1 MKKRFLS
8 LILMGVLFLSA
19 TACGGSG
26 TDAGSGTDSGASAS
40 QSQESGQESQ
50 SGPGAAEDTEQSEPQ
65 AQESEEPITLTIAN
79 VGSSQPYPN
88 GESAEDN
95 WWTRQYKER
104 FNVDVKTEWYTTDG
118 DSYNTKLNMAIVSKS
133 IPDAFTAT
141 SLRQLKELVDADLLL
156 DMTPYFEEYASD
168 LVKSIAK
175 QDPDTFNTGYID
187 GKMYGV
193 TQMHYG
199 WSSNPYYV
207 WLRSDWMQEQNL
219 EAPKTIDD
227 LVNIMTTFQNAYG
240 GWGLAADKTLY
251 TFKSLALAWGAQ
263 PDIWI
268 TKEDGTMEPG
278 AIQPEMKEALAAFA
292 KWYEDGLID
301 PNFTTYDMTAM
312 NNGVIDGSIGVEVF
326 QQWWGYNP
334 GADVVKQNGP
344 EAIFY
349 PYELPK
355 ATQDVLY
362 PISYTNRGYTV
373 VSKDCEHPEAVIK
386 LINFYAD
393 AFFNPDADEEAKF
406 LLADTTYGDYAHITP
421 FRIQDTTVEDQ
432 NLEQVTYAIEN
443 NDPDSITLGTASQK
457 YIGAKKWIDDQDPSG
472 LGDYLQH
479 GAGEFAAFRLAINI
493 LNEKR
498 YQLNAIW
505 GLTPEEMDTYGSTLD
520 DILTE
525 GFTKIIIGDEDVSYF
540 DELVSNWR
548 TAGGDTVIQAVN
560 EMYKE

>member
-8 LILMGVLFLSA
+8 LLLANALILSV
-19 TACGGSG
+19 TACS
-26 TDAGSGTDSGASAS
+26 GSGTDSAASTS
-40 QSQESGQESQ
+40 QPKDSTQESQ
-50 SGPGAAEDTEQSEPQ
+50 SDSGTAEDTEE
-65 AQESEEPITLTIAN
+65 ADTKIDETGETITLTIAN

-95 WWTRQYKER
+95 WWIRQYKER
-104 FNVDVKTEWYTTDG
+104 FNVEVKTDWYTNDSE
-118 DSYNTKLNMAIVSKS
+118 SYNTKLNMAIVSKS

-141 SLRQLKELVDADLLL
+141 SLGQLKELADADLLM

-168 LVKSIAK
+168 LVKSIAA

-207 WLRSDWMQEQNL
+207 WLRNDWMQEQNL
-219 EAPKTIDD
+219 KAPETIDD
-227 LVNIMTTFQNAYG
+227 LVNIMTTFKDVYG
-240 GWGLAADKTLY
+240 GWGLAADKSLY
-251 TFKSLALAWGAQ
+251 IFKALALAWGAQ

-278 AIQPEMKEALAAFA
+278 SIQPEMKDALAVFA
-292 KWYEDGLID
+292 QWYKDGLID

-312 NNGVIDGSIGVEVF
+312 NNGIIDGSVGVEVF

-334 GADVVKQNGP
+334 GADVVKQNGA

-355 ATQDVLY
+355 ATHEVLY
-362 PISYTNRGYTV
+362 PMSYTNRGYTV
-373 VSKDCEHPEAVIK
+373 VSKECEHPEAVIK

-393 AFFNPDADEEAKF
+393 VFFNPEADEDTKF
-406 LLADTTYGDYAHITP
+406 LLTDTAYGDYAHITP

-443 NDPDSITLGTASQK
+443 DDPDSITLGTAAQK
-457 YIGAKKWIDDQDPSG
+457 YLGATQWINDQNPAG

-479 GAGEFAAFRLAINI
+479 GAGEFAAFRLAVNI
-493 LNEKR
+493 LNDKR

-505 GLTPEEMDTYGSTLD
+505 GQTPEEMDTYGSTLD

-540 DELVSNWR
+540 DDLVSSWR

-560 EMYKE
+560 EMYEK

>member
-104 FNVDVKTEWYTTDG
+104 FNVDVKTEWYTNDG

-175 QDPDTFNTGYID
+175 QDPNTFNTGYID

-301 PNFTTYDMTAM
+301 PNFTT
-312 NNGVIDGSIGVEVF
+312 
-326 QQWWGYNP
+326 
-334 GADVVKQNGP
+334 
-344 EAIFY
+344 
-349 PYELPK
+349 
-355 ATQDVLY
+355 
-362 PISYTNRGYTV
+362 
-373 VSKDCEHPEAVIK
+373 
-386 LINFYAD
+386 
-393 AFFNPDADEEAKF
+393 
-406 LLADTTYGDYAHITP
+406 
-421 FRIQDTTVEDQ
+421 
-432 NLEQVTYAIEN
+432 
-443 NDPDSITLGTASQK
+443 
-457 YIGAKKWIDDQDPSG
+457 
-472 LGDYLQH
+472 
-479 GAGEFAAFRLAINI
+479 
-493 LNEKR
+493 
-498 YQLNAIW
+498 
-505 GLTPEEMDTYGSTLD
+505 
-520 DILTE
+520 
-525 GFTKIIIGDEDVSYF
+525 
-540 DELVSNWR
+540 
-548 TAGGDTVIQAVN
+548 
-560 EMYKE
+560 

>member
-8 LILMGVLFLSA
+8 LFLTGALLLSV
-19 TACGGSG
+19 TAC
-26 TDAGSGTDSGASAS
+26 AGSGTDSATSAG
-40 QSQESGQESQ
+40 QPQESTQQTQPAPE
-50 SGPGAAEDTEQSEPQ
+50 AAEDTQQSAPDT
-65 AQESEEPITLTIAN
+65 QESGELITLTIAN

-95 WWTRQYKER
+95 WWTRQYRER
-104 FNVDVKTEWYTTDG
+104 FNVDVKTEWYTNDG
-118 DSYNTKLNMAIVSKS
+118 ESYNTKLNMAIVSKS

-141 SLRQLKELVDADLLL
+141 SLRQLRELADAGLLL
-156 DMTPYFEEYASD
+156 DMTPWFEEYASD
-168 LVKSIAK
+168 LVKSIAA

-207 WLRSDWMQEQNL
+207 WLRNDWMQEQNL
-219 EAPKTIDD
+219 QAPKTMDE
-227 LVNIMTTFQNAYG
+227 LVSIMKTFQDAYG

-278 AIQPEMKEALAAFA
+278 AIQPEMKEALAVFA
-292 KWYEDGLID
+292 GWYKDGLID

-312 NNGVIDGSIGVEVF
+312 NNGIIDGSIGVEVF

-334 GADVVKQNGP
+334 GADTVKQNGP

-349 PYELPK
+349 PYELPS

-362 PISYTNRGYTV
+362 PMSYTNRGYTV
-373 VSKDCEHPEAVIK
+373 VSRDCEHPEAVIE

-393 AFFNPDADEEAKF
+393 VFFNPDVDEDAKF
-406 LLADTTYGDYAHITP
+406 LLTDTVYGDYAHITP

-432 NLEQVTYAIEN
+432 NLEQVTRAIDN

-457 YIGAKKWIDDQDPSG
+457 YIGSMKWIDAQDPTG

-479 GAGEFAAFRLAINI
+479 GAGEFAAFRLAGNI

-505 GLTPEEMDTYGSTLD
+505 GLTPDAMDTYGSTLD

-540 DELVSNWR
+540 DELISNWR
-548 TAGGDTVIQAVN
+548 TAGGDTVIGAVN
-560 EMYKE
+560 EMYGK

>member
-1 MKKRFLS
+1 MKKKLLS
-8 LILMGVLFLSA
+8 LLLANALLLSV
-19 TACGGSG
+19 TAC
-26 TDAGSGTDSGASAS
+26 AGSGTDSTPSAG
-40 QSQESGQESQ
+40 QPKES
-50 SGPGAAEDTEQSEPQ
+50 
-65 AQESEEPITLTIAN
+65 AQETQSAQEATAENPEPTAETSETDELVTLTIAN
-79 VGSSQPYPN
+79 VGSSQPYPD
-88 GESAEDN
+88 GESTEDN
-95 WWTRQYKER
+95 WWTHQYKER
-104 FNVDVKTEWYTTDG
+104 FNVEVKTEWYTNDL

-141 SLRQLKELVDADLLL
+141 SLGQLKELAEADLLM
-156 DMTPYFEEYASD
+156 DMAPYFEEYASD
-168 LVKSIAK
+168 LVKSIAA

-207 WLRSDWMQEQNL
+207 WLRNDWMQEQNL
-219 EAPKTIDD
+219 EAPKTMDD
-227 LVNIMTTFQNAYG
+227 LVNIMTTFKNAYG

-268 TKEDGTMEPG
+268 TKDDGTMEPG
-278 AIQPEMKEALAAFA
+278 AIQPEMKDALAAFA
-292 KWYEDGLID
+292 GWYKDGLID

-312 NNGVIDGSIGVEVF
+312 NNGIIDGSIGVEVF

-334 GADVVKQNGP
+334 GADTVKQNGP

-349 PYELPK
+349 PYEIPE
-355 ATQDVLY
+355 ATRDVLY
-362 PISYTNRGYTV
+362 PISFTNRGYTV
-373 VSKDCEHPEAVIK
+373 VSKNCEHPEAVIK

-393 AFFNPDADEEAKF
+393 VFFNPEADEDAKF
-406 LLADTTYGDYAHITP
+406 LLNSTDYGDYAHITP

-443 NDPDSITLGTASQK
+443 NDPDSITLGTAAGK
-457 YIGAKKWIDDQDPSG
+457 YNGAIKWINDQDPTG
-472 LGDYLQH
+472 IGDYLQH
-479 GAGEFAAFRLAINI
+479 GAGEFAAFRLAVNI

-505 GLTPEEMDTYGSTLD
+505 GDTPDEMSTYGSTLD
-520 DILTE
+520 DILIE
-525 GFTKIIIGDEDVSYF
+525 GFTKIIIGDEDISYF

-560 EMYKE
+560 EMYE